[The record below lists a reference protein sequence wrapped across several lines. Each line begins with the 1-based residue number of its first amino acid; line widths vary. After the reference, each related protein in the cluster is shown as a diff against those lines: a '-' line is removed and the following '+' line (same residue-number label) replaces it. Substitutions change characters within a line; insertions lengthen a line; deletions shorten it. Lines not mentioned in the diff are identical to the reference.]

1 MKIAGL
7 GRISE
12 LFILASVCS
21 DVRRVSPFPVTL
33 WGQLRRQSPRYAL
46 GVGLLALYQY
56 SQYWFDTRLQIAV
69 DAATKGNRELAL
81 MLGVSLTLVALG
93 AFFVRVWSRVAM
105 FNGGRIA
112 EYELRQ
118 ALLER
123 LHALGPSFY
132 RRMSTGQIMTRVTND
147 LVQVRMLLGFAILN
161 LVNTVFGFISA
172 FSVML
177 GISWKLTF
185 ASLATLPL
193 LTLVTMRFSRQ
204 MFGKMRSNQEAI
216 GKLSERVQSSIAG
229 VRVVRAFGLEG
240 REQSEFQKSNLDYLE
255 KNLSLAKLRGAMGP
269 VMQGITS
276 VGILI
281 VFWFGGYLM
290 LKGEIS
296 SGGFLA
302 FYRALARLSWP
313 LMALG
318 FLVSLVQRGRA
329 SYARLT
335 DIYSAVPDVV
345 DGKKTLPGK
354 LRGQLEVRDLSFKYG
369 DAEILRHVSFEL
381 REGSSLAIV
390 GRTGS
395 GKSTLAILLARL
407 EDTPRA
413 SVFLDGVDICDLPLS
428 TVRSAV
434 GYAEQTA
441 FLFSTTAGRNI
452 GYVLPDPDTELAL
465 QTIREAAKEARI
477 LDEVLGLPDGFD
489 TVVGERGVQLSGG
502 QKQRI
507 ALARGF
513 VADAKILVLD
523 DPLSAVDARTETA
536 ILEAID
542 RQRARRGLILIT
554 HRVAAAERCD
564 QILVMDRG
572 RVVERGTHAELVNS
586 GGLYAVFAE
595 EQRIER
601 ELEILSHEGSDAVAV
616 GA

>member
-1 MKIAGL
+1 MP
-7 GRISE
+7 
-12 LFILASVCS
+12 
-21 DVRRVSPFPVTL
+21 RVSPFPVTL

-46 GVGLLALYQY
+46 GVGLLGLYQY

-69 DAATKGNRELAL
+69 DAATQGNRELAL
-81 MLGVSLTLVALG
+81 TLGVSLTLVALS

-161 LVNTVFGFISA
+161 LVNTVFGFIST

-177 GISWKLTF
+177 GISWKLTL

-240 REQSEFQKSNLDYLE
+240 REQSEFQKNNLDYLE

-281 VFWFGGYLM
+281 VFWYGGYLM
-290 LKGEIS
+290 LKGQIS

-318 FLVSLVQRGRA
+318 FLVGLVQRGRA

-345 DGKKTLPGK
+345 DGGKTLPGK

-369 DAEILRHVSFEL
+369 EAEILRHVSFEL
-381 REGSSLAIV
+381 QEGSSLAIV

-413 SVFLDGVDICDLPLS
+413 SVFLDGVDICDLPLA
-428 TVRSAV
+428 TVRGAV

-507 ALARGF
+507 ALARAF

-564 QILVMDRG
+564 QILVMDQG
-572 RVVERGTHAELVNS
+572 RVVERGTHAKLVNA
-586 GGLYAVFAE
+586 GGLYSIFAE
-595 EQRIER
+595 EQRIEH
-601 ELEILSHEGSDAVAV
+601 ELEILSQEGSDAVAV
-616 GA
+616 SA

>member
-1 MKIAGL
+1 MP
-7 GRISE
+7 
-12 LFILASVCS
+12 
-21 DVRRVSPFPVTL
+21 RVSPFPVTL

-46 GVGLLALYQY
+46 GVGLLGLYQY
-56 SQYWFDTRLQIAV
+56 SQYWFDTHLQIAV

-81 MLGVSLTLVALG
+81 TLGVSLTLVALG
-93 AFFVRVWSRVAM
+93 AFFVRVWSRVSM

-161 LVNTVFGFISA
+161 LVNTVFGFIST

-177 GISWKLTF
+177 GISWKLTL

-240 REQSEFQKSNLDYLE
+240 REQSEFQKNNLDYLE

-281 VFWFGGYLM
+281 VFWYGGYLM
-290 LKGEIS
+290 LKGQIS

-354 LRGQLEVRDLSFKYG
+354 LRGQLEVKDLSFKYG
-369 DAEILRHVSFEL
+369 EAEILRHVSFEL
-381 REGSSLAIV
+381 HEGSSLAVV

-413 SVFLDGVDICDLPLS
+413 SVFLDGVDICDLPLA
-428 TVRSAV
+428 TVRGAV

-477 LDEVLGLPDGFD
+477 FDEVLGLPDGFD

-507 ALARGF
+507 ALARAF

-564 QILVMDRG
+564 QILVMDQG
-572 RVVERGTHAELVNS
+572 RVVERGTHAELVKA
-586 GGLYAVFAE
+586 GGLYSIFAE

-601 ELEILSHEGSDAVAV
+601 ELEILSQEGSDAVAV
-616 GA
+616 GT